1 MNLPKY
7 EKLRQYV
14 LDMIFRHMDS
24 DTPIMS
30 EREMCRTFGV
40 TRTTVHQAI
49 KTLIQEE
56 VLIPKQGSG
65 LYVNTQAYR
74 NSFTRFDDVHKI
86 LFLASRG
93 HASFF
98 DSWYSN
104 IISKVCAEISRTN
117 SCINLCSLTGE
128 PGSEF
133 EEIMMYRPDGILWL
147 RPDEKCR
154 GVLEKIRKSLP
165 VCSLLNA
172 PENDQF
178 SVTVDF
184 FKSGVIAAEWFIGR
198 GMKKVAYIGASSRY
212 FKSREIDLFLDG
224 WKSAWR
230 QKYGPKHKI
239 PVLRQDEDFRTFFN
253 SKSAAGL
260 DGIFCHSH
268 VFGAVAA
275 DIHGTPFEACPVMVD
290 SDNYR
295 QPANISCTPAAEIV
309 LYPDTVFSAAVENL
323 IKSVEDDS
331 FKQEEIL
338 IETKIKILTAAKGTK
353 HE

>member
-1 MNLPKY
+1 
-7 EKLRQYV
+7 
-14 LDMIFRHMDS
+14 
-24 DTPIMS
+24 
-30 EREMCRTFGV
+30 
-40 TRTTVHQAI
+40 
-49 KTLIQEE
+49 
-56 VLIPKQGSG
+56 
-65 LYVNTQAYR
+65 
-74 NSFTRFDDVHKI
+74 
-86 LFLASRG
+86 
-93 HASFF
+93 
-98 DSWYSN
+98 
-104 IISKVCAEISRTN
+104 
-117 SCINLCSLTGE
+117 
-128 PGSEF
+128 
-133 EEIMMYRPDGILWL
+133 
-147 RPDEKCR
+147 
-154 GVLEKIRKSLP
+154 
-165 VCSLLNA
+165 
-172 PENDQF
+172 
-178 SVTVDF
+178 
-184 FKSGVIAAEWFIGR
+184 
-198 GMKKVAYIGASSRY
+198 MKKVAYIGASSRY

-338 IETKIKILTAAKGTK
+338 IETKIKILTPSKGTK